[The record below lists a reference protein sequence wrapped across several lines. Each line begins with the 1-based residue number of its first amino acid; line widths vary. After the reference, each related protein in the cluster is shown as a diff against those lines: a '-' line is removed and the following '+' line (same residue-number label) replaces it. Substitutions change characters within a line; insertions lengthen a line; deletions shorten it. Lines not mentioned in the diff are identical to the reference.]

1 VSSESPLSR
10 PGEKL
15 NLAFLSLLIVNIM
28 NNKFQSAIVIHVFD
42 CEMKQEEMGALAK
55 LARTEQGRKFR
66 RPSSRFFREFVV
78 KKKYDAILFF

>member
-1 VSSESPLSR
+1 
-10 PGEKL
+10 
-15 NLAFLSLLIVNIM
+15 M

-78 KKKYDAILFF
+78 KKKI

>member
-1 VSSESPLSR
+1 
-10 PGEKL
+10 
-15 NLAFLSLLIVNIM
+15 M
-28 NNKFQSAIVIHVFD
+28 NNKFQSVIVIQVFD

-78 KKKYDAILFF
+78 KKNMTQFCFSSVNFKKKVEKEKR